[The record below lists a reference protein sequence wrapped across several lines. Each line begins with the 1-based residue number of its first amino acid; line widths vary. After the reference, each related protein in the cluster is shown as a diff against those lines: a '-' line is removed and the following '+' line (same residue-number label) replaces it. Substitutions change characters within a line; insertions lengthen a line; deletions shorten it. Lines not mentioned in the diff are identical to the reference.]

1 MKRLLLF
8 LTAIAVLMSF
18 AACTATPAQTDPPET
33 SAETDPTET
42 QEVTAPPT
50 EMVVPVFDAA
60 AASGVIGTWKVNQIL
75 DGEILG
81 LEGFESE
88 VAFPLVLTFDADGG
102 MSTGYLESEM
112 EAATQAFT
120 SALKTYHINLRYS
133 QYPDKATA
141 NAETQRLH
149 GMSVEEY
156 VDKLVGAINF
166 TTLFSAFRT
175 TGVYCV
181 EGDTLYMGSRL
192 SSQMEALTILA
203 TADTLTLLDS
213 TKSDTWEGMRFP
225 ITLTR
230 ISE

>member
-18 AACTATPAQTDPPET
+18 AACTATPAQTDPLET
-33 SAETDPTET
+33 AASETGSTET

-166 TTLFSAFRT
+166 ATLFSAFRT

-203 TADTLTLLDS
+203 TADTVEEARQKADRAYAKLNINVLPRS
-213 TKSDTWEGMRFP
+213 
-225 ITLTR
+225 
-230 ISE
+230 